1 MLECVQLRV
10 FNALK
15 STAAKLQH
23 GKRRVRPLVIQ
34 HNLGLFKEVRTSLH
48 ALISL
53 EGLICSK

>member
-1 MLECVQLRV
+1 MQLRV